1 MYRLYIDYGNGYQNE
16 KENTMEDIIN
26 RLQHKDYD
34 KYLII
39 NTGIAAVNFAKT
51 YNKIIKKVTQHII
64 GIKIIFSQ
72 LVFLY
77 KG

>member
-26 RLQHKDYD
+26 RLQYKDYD

-39 NTGIAAVNFAKT
+39 KRENNTDEVVDFDIDLFHQKVNKRRR
-51 YNKIIKKVTQHII
+51 
-64 GIKIIFSQ
+64 
-72 LVFLY
+72 
-77 KG
+77 

>member
-39 NTGIAAVNFAKT
+39 KRENNTDEVVDFGT
-51 YNKIIKKVTQHII
+51 NKHKILKK
-64 GIKIIFSQ
+64 KM
-72 LVFLY
+72 
-77 KG
+77 KK

>member
-26 RLQHKDYD
+26 RLQNKNYD

-39 NTGIAAVNFAKT
+39 KRENNTDEVVDFGTN
-51 YNKIIKKVTQHII
+51 NEEIKQ
-64 GIKIIFSQ
+64 
-72 LVFLY
+72 Y
-77 KG
+77 KKKR

>member
-39 NTGIAAVNFAKT
+39 KRENNTDEVVDFDIDLFYQKVNKRRR
-51 YNKIIKKVTQHII
+51 
-64 GIKIIFSQ
+64 
-72 LVFLY
+72 
-77 KG
+77 

>member
-16 KENTMEDIIN
+16 KENTIEDIIN

-39 NTGIAAVNFAKT
+39 KRENNTDEVVDFETNKDKT
-51 YNKIIKKVTQHII
+51 LKK
-64 GIKIIFSQ
+64 KR
-72 LVFLY
+72 
-77 KG
+77 KE